1 MLILV
6 RFNPYRFRIRDC
18 LVSTTIKGVGLN
30 LEKVI
35 SGFFI
40 ILALTM
46 NFGFFY
52 GDPTVLEEHSRYE
65 LFAAIIINLIATI
78 YKLGDKTQLGAVL
91 LATSL
96 VADIQL
102 IGAASIWALGE
113 YVVGM
118 NTEVTVAIISF
129 SGGAL
134 LANIVSVILFTGDV
148 LKSKR

>member
-1 MLILV
+1 M
-6 RFNPYRFRIRDC
+6 
-18 LVSTTIKGVGLN
+18 N
-30 LEKVI
+30 LDKVI

-40 ILALTM
+40 ILAMTL

-52 GDPTVLEEHSRYE
+52 GDMHSVDSHSKYE
-65 LFAAIIINLIATI
+65 LFAAIVINLIATI
-78 YKLGDKTQLGAVL
+78 LKLGDKTQLGSVL

-102 IGAASIWALGE
+102 IAAATIW
-113 YVVGM
+113 
-118 NTEVTVAIISF
+118 TVATYAFTMDNQVMGTIISL

-134 LANIVSVILFTGDV
+134 LANLTSVALYVGDT

>member
-1 MLILV
+1 M
-6 RFNPYRFRIRDC
+6 
-18 LVSTTIKGVGLN
+18 N
-30 LEKVI
+30 LDKVI

-40 ILALTM
+40 ILAMTL

-52 GDPTVLEEHSRYE
+52 GDLDSLESHSKYE
-65 LFAAIIINLIATI
+65 LFAAIVVNLIATTL
-78 YKLGDKTQLGAVL
+78 KLGDKTQMGSVL

-102 IGAASIWALGE
+102 ISAAIIWSVAH
-113 YVVGM
+113 YVYIIDQ
-118 NTEVTVAIISF
+118 EIVAIIVSL

-134 LANIVSVILFTGDV
+134 LANITSVALYVGET

>member
-1 MLILV
+1 M
-6 RFNPYRFRIRDC
+6 N
-18 LVSTTIKGVGLN
+18 TQ
-30 LEKVI
+30 KVI

-40 ILALTM
+40 ILAMTL

-52 GDPTVLEEHSRYE
+52 GDIDNFSHHSPYE
-65 LFAAIIINLIATI
+65 LFATIVVNLIATI
-78 YKLGDKTQLGAVL
+78 LKLGDKTQLGSVL

-102 IGAASIWALGE
+102 LSAAIVWGISL
-113 YVVGM
+113 YVAANGI
-118 NTEVTVAIISF
+118 TDSAQIIVSL

-134 LANIVSVILFTGDV
+134 MANIVSVILFMGDT

>member
-1 MLILV
+1 M
-6 RFNPYRFRIRDC
+6 
-18 LVSTTIKGVGLN
+18 N
-30 LEKVI
+30 LDKVV

-40 ILALTM
+40 ILAMTL

-52 GDPTVLEEHSRYE
+52 GDLDSLDTHSKYE
-65 LFAAIIINLIATI
+65 LFAAIIVNLIATTL
-78 YKLGDKTQLGAVL
+78 KLGDKTQMGSVL

-102 IGAASIWALGE
+102 IAAAIVWSIAY
-113 YVVGM
+113 YVYVIDK
-118 NTEVTVAIISF
+118 EIVAIIISL

-134 LANIVSVILFTGDV
+134 LANITSVALYVGET

>member
-1 MLILV
+1 M
-6 RFNPYRFRIRDC
+6 
-18 LVSTTIKGVGLN
+18 N
-30 LEKVI
+30 LDKVI

-40 ILALTM
+40 ILAMTL

-52 GDPTVLEEHSRYE
+52 GDMLSIESHSKYE
-65 LFAAIIINLIATI
+65 LLAAIIINLIATI
-78 YKLGDKTQLGAVL
+78 LKLGDKTQLGSVL

-102 IGAASIWALGE
+102 IAAATVW
-113 YVVGM
+113 
-118 NTEVTVAIISF
+118 TVAAYSTELTPEIMATIVSL

-134 LANIVSVILFTGDV
+134 LANITSVALYVGDT

>member
-1 MLILV
+1 M
-6 RFNPYRFRIRDC
+6 
-18 LVSTTIKGVGLN
+18 N
-30 LEKVI
+30 LDKVI

-40 ILALTM
+40 ILAMTL

-52 GDPTVLEEHSRYE
+52 GDMHSIDSHSKYE
-65 LFAAIIINLIATI
+65 LFAAIVINLIATI
-78 YKLGDKTQLGAVL
+78 LKLGDKTQLGSVL

-102 IGAASIWALGE
+102 IAAATVW
-113 YVVGM
+113 
-118 NTEVTVAIISF
+118 TVATYAFTMDSSVMGTIVSL

-134 LANIVSVILFTGDV
+134 LANLTSVALYVGDT

>member
-1 MLILV
+1 M
-6 RFNPYRFRIRDC
+6 
-18 LVSTTIKGVGLN
+18 N
-30 LEKVI
+30 LDKVI

-40 ILALTM
+40 ILAMTI

-52 GDPTVLEEHSRYE
+52 GDMYTLESHSKYE
-65 LFAAIIINLIATI
+65 LFAAIIINLIATTL
-78 YKLGDKTQLGAVL
+78 KLGDKTQMGSVL

-102 IGAASIWALGE
+102 IAA
-113 YVVGM
+113 
-118 NTEVTVAIISF
+118 AIIWTIAVYAYTVDAEVIATIVSL

-134 LANIVSVILFTGDV
+134 LANFVSVTLYVGDT

>member
-1 MLILV
+1 M
-6 RFNPYRFRIRDC
+6 
-18 LVSTTIKGVGLN
+18 N
-30 LEKVI
+30 LDKVI

-40 ILALTM
+40 ILAMTL

-52 GDPTVLEEHSRYE
+52 GDMHSLDSHSKYE
-65 LFAAIIINLIATI
+65 LFAAIVINLIATI
-78 YKLGDKTQLGAVL
+78 LKLGDRTQLGSVL

-102 IGAASIWALGE
+102 IAAATLW
-113 YVVGM
+113 
-118 NTEVTVAIISF
+118 TVATYAFTMDSQVMGTIVSL

-134 LANIVSVILFTGDV
+134 LANLTSVALYVGDT